1 MRVRRFAIQVFA
13 IQILSL
19 LLALL
24 AVSVQAQDWAGR
36 GRAQGFV
43 TDADKKPVE
52 GAKVTLRLDGAG
64 PKPILTDKKGR
75 WSFLGLATGTWTV
88 TIEKEGFNTGE
99 GPIKIISESVGPGET
114 ARTTLNPATAAA
126 QQQEPSEAS
135 KKGAEV
141 RAALERGNA
150 ALLAQKYAEARA
162 EYEAAIAQIE
172 DSASHVPILRSIAS
186 SYFGEAKPDE
196 AVATLEKA
204 LAIAP
209 DDQESLRLITTVL
222 INSGK
227 EEQAATYKARITG
240 EFKIDPSILLN
251 KGIEQYNK
259 GDYEKAMQF
268 FEQVVAENPGSAD
281 AYYYRGL
288 TYLATGKTAE
298 AKTDFTKVLEIDPN
312 HARAADVKEY
322 LAHL

>member
-1 MRVRRFAIQVFA
+1 MRVRRFAIQT
-13 IQILSL
+13 LSL
-19 LLALL
+19 LLLL
-24 AVSVQAQDWAGR
+24 MAVSVQAQDWAGR
-36 GRAQGFV
+36 GRAQGLV
-43 TDADKKPVE
+43 TTAEKKPVE
-52 GAKVTLRLDGAG
+52 GAKVTLRLDSAG
-64 PKPILTDKKGR
+64 PAPIMTDKKGR

-88 TIEKEGFNTGE
+88 TIEKEGFNTAE
-99 GPIKIISESVGPGET
+99 GPIKIVAESVGPGEM
-114 ARTTLNPATAAA
+114 ARTTLNPAAVA
-126 QQQEPSEAS
+126 QQQQPSEAS

-150 ALLAQKYAEARA
+150 NLLAQKYAEARA
-162 EYEAAIAQIE
+162 EYEAAMAQIE
-172 DSASHVPILRSIAS
+172 DPASHVPILRSIAS

-204 LAIAP
+204 LVIAP

-240 EFKIDPSILLN
+240 DFKVDPSILLN

-259 GDYEKAMQF
+259 GDYEKAMQY

-298 AKTDFTKVLEIDPN
+298 AKADFTKVLEIDPN

-322 LAHL
+322 LANL